1 MQKIDHQLLKEGR
14 DGAGL
19 ELEEEGLARAQ
30 KEEQKATLLPRSRLL
45 SPHGLFTSLLYP
57 YANIHYYSGL
67 HSVDTYHLIRSQCPS
82 PILKHLVDSV
92 VSLAQLV
99 SPSVELPAKLVFS
112 VY

>member
-67 HSVDTYHLIRSQCPS
+67 NSINTYLKDTFAAELGTAQP
-82 PILKHLVDSV
+82 
-92 VSLAQLV
+92 QLV
-99 SPSVELPAKLVFS
+99 LRSG
-112 VY
+112 